1 MEDSVVEH
9 IQMLPLAA
17 VPKKNPHFLALDY
30 VLLFIV
36 SSGASL
42 PEQPIS
48 RSQCPEETLFSQ
60 CGLGGSC
67 WYHTFLG
74 PGLTGQA
81 SYGSAMEER
90 VLGKFLCSE

>member
-1 MEDSVVEH
+1 MEH

-17 VPKKNPHFLALDY
+17 VPKKKKSPFAGFRLCFT
-30 VLLFIV
+30 LFV
-36 SSGASL
+36 FSGPSL

-48 RSQCPEETLFSQ
+48 RSQCPEKALFSQ
-60 CGLGGSC
+60 HGLGGSC

-74 PGLTGQA
+74 PGLTGQG
-81 SYGSAMEER
+81 SDGSAVEKGVL